1 MWAEAL
7 IVIIVVIILWLV
19 WVIINFR
26 RWKRDLLLT
35 LETNGTTIKTAVG
48 PVEYAFIGDGPV
60 IVSVHGALGGYDQ
73 GLYAIKEYVNL
84 GFSILSLSRPGYLQ
98 TPLST
103 GKSFEAQ
110 ADAIAALLDALNI
123 QKVAIIGTSAGG
135 PAALHFASKYP
146 DRIWALCLICAVSQ
160 QYLPEESRGITVLKR
175 VLGSQTS
182 LDFSAWLFDLLT
194 RYRPSYSLKQMFAEN
209 ADLDSKEIRNSVE
222 YVMSN
227 PSQVEW
233 YKGFVRT
240 ACPLSPRKIG
250 HDNDFE
256 QLEHVN
262 IPEIDRILAPTFIIH
277 GTIDRVVPI
286 SHAEF
291 TADSISNSE
300 FYRLEDIGHIVWF
313 GPHVDQMNHDMSK
326 FFKKHIP

>member
-1 MWAEAL
+1 MWIEAL
-7 IVIIVVIILWLV
+7 IVIIVAVVLWVV

-26 RWKRDLLLT
+26 GWKRDLLLT
-35 LETNGTTIKTAVG
+35 LEKNGTTIETAVG
-48 PVEYAFIGDGPV
+48 TVEYTLIGDGPV

-73 GLYAIKEYVNL
+73 GLYAIKEYTKL

-98 TPLST
+98 TPLSS
-103 GKSFEAQ
+103 GKSFEEQ
-110 ADAIAALLDALNI
+110 ADAIVALLDALNI
-123 QKVAIIGTSAGG
+123 QKAAMIGSSAGG

-146 DRIWALCLICAVSQ
+146 DRIWAFCLICAVSQ
-160 QYLPEESRGITVLKR
+160 QYFPEESKGIKVLKR

-194 RYRPSYSLKQMFAEN
+194 RHRPSYSLKQMFSEN
-209 ADLDSKEIRNSVE
+209 ADLGSKQIRNSVR

-240 ACPLSPRKIG
+240 ACPLSPRRIG

-256 QLEHVN
+256 QLEQVN
-262 IPEIDRILAPTFIIH
+262 ITEIDKILTPTFIIH
-277 GTIDRVVPI
+277 GAVDRVVPI
-286 SHAEF
+286 EHAEF
-291 TADSISNSE
+291 AVESISTSE

-313 GPHVDQMNHDMSK
+313 GPHVDQMNRDMLE

>member
-1 MWAEAL
+1 MWTEAL
-7 IVIIVVIILWLV
+7 LVIIVVFAIWLV
-19 WVIINFR
+19 WVITNFR
-26 RWKRDLLLT
+26 RWKRNLLLT
-35 LETNGTTIKTAVG
+35 LETNSTIIETEVG
-48 PVEYAFIGDGPV
+48 PVEYALVGDGPV

-73 GLYAIKEYVNL
+73 GLYAIKEYAKL

-103 GKSFEAQ
+103 GKSFEEQ
-110 ADAIAALLDALNI
+110 ADAIVALLDSLNI
-123 QKVAIIGTSAGG
+123 QKVAMVGSSAGG
-135 PAALHFASKYP
+135 PAALHVASKYP

-160 QYLPEESRGITVLKR
+160 QYFPEESRGITVLKR

-209 ADLDSKEIRNSVE
+209 AVLDKKQIWNSVQ
-222 YVMSN
+222 YVMSD

-256 QLEHVN
+256 QLEQV
-262 IPEIDRILAPTFIIH
+262 IISKIDRILAPTFIIH

-291 TADSISNSE
+291 AADSISTSD
-300 FYRLEDIGHIVWF
+300 FYRLDGIGHIVWF
-313 GPHVDQMNHDMSK
+313 GPHVDQMNRDMLD
-326 FFKKHIP
+326 FFRKHIP

>member
-1 MWAEAL
+1 MWVEIL
-7 IVIIVVIILWLV
+7 IIVIILLIIWLV
-19 WVIINFR
+19 WVISNFR
-26 RWKRDLLLT
+26 RWKRNLIRVLKENSIVID
-35 LETNGTTIKTAVG
+35 TNVG
-48 PVEYAFIGDGPV
+48 QVEYTLVGNGPV

-73 GLYAIKEYVNL
+73 GLYAISEYADL
-84 GFSILSLSRPGYLQ
+84 GFSILSLSRPGYLK

-123 QKVAIIGTSAGG
+123 QKVAMVGSSAGG

-160 QYLPEESRGITVLKR
+160 QYFPEESRGIKVLKR

-194 RYRPSYSLKQMFAEN
+194 RHRPSYSLKQMFSEN
-209 ADLDSKEIRNSVE
+209 AALDSKQIRNSVR

-240 ACPLSPRKIG
+240 ACPLSPRKTG

-256 QLEHVN
+256 QLEQVK
-262 IPEIDRILAPTFIIH
+262 IPEIDRILAPTIIIH
-277 GTIDRVVPI
+277 GSIDRVVPI

-291 TADSISNSE
+291 VVASISTSE

-313 GPHVDQMNHDMSK
+313 GPHVDQMNTDMLE
-326 FFKKHIP
+326 FFRRNTP